1 MSNVKDKY
9 KYVVKRIE
17 GDEYVDHTF
26 IGLTPQAGRYQGV
39 IYAYGKVYI
48 PEEKQPNPDGT
59 LPFKFEYD
67 IIDSNGWSQED
78 FGEDFFELIGDILVD
93 IIENEEIEEDT

>member
-17 GDEYVDHTF
+17 GDEYVDQTF

-39 IYAYGKVYI
+39 IYAYGKVSI
-48 PEEKQPNPDGT
+48 PEENQ
-59 LPFKFEYD
+59 
-67 IIDSNGWSQED
+67 
-78 FGEDFFELIGDILVD
+78 
-93 IIENEEIEEDT
+93 

>member
-1 MSNVKDKY
+1 MSSVKDKY

-17 GDEYVDHTF
+17 GDKYVDHTF

-48 PEEKQPNPDGT
+48 PEEKQPNP
-59 LPFKFEYD
+59 E
-67 IIDSNGWSQED
+67 I
-78 FGEDFFELIGDILVD
+78 FGPLDMK
-93 IIENEEIEEDT
+93 